1 MLPTPRTLLL
11 LAAICALLTACSG
24 PEWVSITPQPLSTA
38 APAAPTTPPPT
49 PTTAPIIPTAPAAWT
64 EPPTSAAPPEIL
76 ETQAADTA
84 AAGYVVLISLDGCRP
99 EDLEQAQMPNLKA
112 LIGVGTSY
120 SGAWVGALQNNTPP
134 GHAMMSTGSF
144 PRRSGIIGHTWANL
158 QTGET
163 FAPFTLEAVQFGE
176 ADLMVE
182 SSGVPTLAGLVKARY
197 PEEMVAALSA
207 QKYYAAQALGFG
219 PADVLL
225 YTSGTDES
233 AYNLP
238 QSAQFEALRGRT
250 PPEDFL
256 SDPDLRTTLRAPG
269 DANVFV
275 LLAATRLAERF
286 RPRALLINLPETD
299 YYGHVSGTVEI
310 QTVLER
316 TDAALGGLIAA
327 YRDLGLYERTVW
339 VLAADHGMTPKGNII
354 IPADLY
360 TQTGA
365 PVLDGDQTML
375 PELRLTDPNRAA
387 EIADALAASGAPGL
401 LGAYARVQQD
411 GRSVYQAAPITTLNL
426 PADLNAAFLY
436 LLDTYASPYSPD
448 VVVTSASR
456 TAFDE
461 SIESSGGTHNPVNW
475 ADQHILLAFSGAG
488 VAPGKV
494 SAAPARLVDILPTLA
509 RLLDLPPDNMDGI
522 PLADALAA
530 PLDED
535 LQRQAE
541 ATNTLGPLRD
551 ALAATG
557 GE

>member
-1 MLPTPRTLLL
+1 MLPTPRTILL
-11 LAAICALLTACSG
+11 LAVICALLTACSG
-24 PEWVSITPQPLSTA
+24 PEWVSVTPQPLSTA
-38 APAAPTTPPPT
+38 APAAPTAPPPPT
-49 PTTAPIIPTAPAAWT
+49 AAPTAAPLPPANY
-64 EPPTSAAPPEIL
+64 EPPPAEVAEVI
-76 ETQAADTA
+76 ETEAVDTA
-84 AAGYVVLISLDGCRP
+84 TAGYVVLIALDGCRP
-99 EDLEQAQMPNLKA
+99 DDLERANMPNLKA
-112 LIGVGTSY
+112 LIDAGTRY
-120 SGAWVGALQNNTPP
+120 SAAWVGALQNNTPP
-134 GHAMMSTGSF
+134 GHAMMVTGSF

-158 QTGET
+158 QSGET
-163 FAPFTLEAVQFGE
+163 VTPFTLEGVQFGE

-197 PEEMVAALSA
+197 PDEMVAALSA

-225 YTSGTDES
+225 YTSGSGDDS
-233 AYNLP
+233 YSLP
-238 QSAQFEALRGRT
+238 QAVQFAALRGRT

-256 SDPDLRTTLRAPG
+256 NDPDLRVTLRSPG
-269 DANVFV
+269 DANALA

-299 YYGHVSGTVEI
+299 YYGHVGGTEEI
-310 QTVLER
+310 QTALER

-327 YRDLGLYERTVW
+327 YRELGLYERTVW
-339 VLAADHGMTPKGNII
+339 VVAADHGMTPKGNII
-354 IPADLY
+354 VPADLY
-360 TQTGA
+360 AQTGA
-365 PVLDGDQTML
+365 EMAEGDQTML
-375 PELRLTDPNRAA
+375 PELRLTDPGRASQV
-387 EIADALAASGAPGL
+387 ADALAASGAPGL
-401 LGAYARVQQD
+401 LGAYYRQQQD
-411 GRSVYQAAPITTLNL
+411 GRFVYQAAPGTTLSL
-426 PADLNAAFLY
+426 PAELNNAFLY

-448 VVVTSASR
+448 VVVTSAGR

-461 SIESSGGTHNPVNW
+461 SVESTGGTHNPVNW

-509 RLLDLPPDNMDGI
+509 RLLDLPMDNMDGI

-535 LQRQAE
+535 VQRQAE
-541 ATNTLGPLRD
+541 AGNTLGPLRD
-551 ALAATG
+551 ALAATA